1 MILKCPHCGE
11 EYEVQAN
18 KELTGFT
25 MKCATCGTE
34 ISTHDEIVKITH
46 LKKDTGCIETTM
58 EPKSKWKW
66 VVAIFVVILAVMVF
80 TKPEKAKHAEKVRE
94 MAMGVISDKV
104 SSNDEVLSEGLAM
117 LFGPFVINQFLELG
131 LQIDDYIFFNVG
143 CVKYDD
149 VDKPLT
155 LGVFNCVFPLAKPN
169 MNQDDSVN

>member
-1 MILKCPHCGE
+1 MILKCPNCGE

-34 ISTHDEIVKITH
+34 ISTEDEVVKITH
-46 LKKDTGCIETTM
+46 LKKNTGWIEPTKK
-58 EPKSKWKW
+58 PKSKWKW
-66 VVAIFVVILAVMVF
+66 VVAIIVAILAVMVF
-80 TKPEKAKHAEKVRE
+80 TKPEKAKHVEKVRE
-94 MAMGVISDKV
+94 MAMGVLSDKV
-104 SSNDEVLSEGLAM
+104 SSNDDDLSEGLAM

-143 CVKYDD
+143 HFKYED
-149 VDKPLT
+149 VDKTLT

-169 MNQDDSVN
+169 KNQVD